1 MKFFISPTEICTFI
15 VKNLDFIIDDKQRA
29 QSSLS
34 ERKKSLVWAR
44 DEKQYISHSSDHE
57 RMSLPHSRLSFV

>member
-1 MKFFISPTEICTFI
+1 MKFFISPTEICAFV

-34 ERKKSLVWAR
+34 ERNRV
-44 DEKQYISHSSDHE
+44 
-57 RMSLPHSRLSFV
+57 